1 LSIVAGVLRLL
12 AEVAQDAGVIRADE
26 TVGNSVQAVA
36 DTNWVPGVAVVIRVE
51 GPDGTAGIRLAGRHR
66 GVFGVTVDRSPATMA
81 LPAAALPSLDGTAWV
96 GGIPN
101 PRRWRRFVR
110 RYPGVDLPGRL
121 VKAVGSQARC
131 SLCPFCMP
139 MLRLCRRGDLTSV
152 PMGQNRR

>member
-1 LSIVAGVLRLL
+1 MSIVAGVLRLL

-26 TVGNSVQAVA
+26 SVGKTALAVA
-36 DTNWVPGVAVVIRVE
+36 DTNRAPGVALVVESV
-51 GPDGTAGIRLAGRHR
+51 GPDRTAGIRLAGCGRA
-66 GVFGVTVDRSPATMA
+66 VFEGTVDRSPATMA
-81 LPAAALPSLDGTAWV
+81 LPAAALPSLEGTASV

-131 SLCPFCMP
+131 SLCSFCMP
-139 MLRLCRRGDLTSV
+139 MLRLCHRGDLTSV